1 MQGRQHQAKS
11 SDKLMSISMLI
22 YRRALQNALF
32 PVMVVVVVLW
42 CGGASRN
49 VVEAGC
55 PW

>member
-11 SDKLMSISMLI
+11 SDKLMSVAMWI
-22 YRRALQNALF
+22 YRRMLQYALF
-32 PVMVVVVVLW
+32 PVIVVEVVLW